1 MGGRADNGQRAT
13 LIASSDLMDRAGVAD
28 QDLPAGSLYVV
39 GMPIGNAADITLR
52 ALWVLARVDAIAA
65 EDTRVTGPL
74 LRRFGIETRLIAAH
88 QHNER
93 KAAAEILE
101 RLSSGERI
109 ALVTDAG
116 TPGVSDPGALIV
128 RSVLDAGRRVIPVPG
143 ASSSVAAVSAAGLE
157 PGPFRFIGFLPTR
170 ARERERA
177 LRIAAATG
185 DPFILF
191 EAPHRIRELAAL
203 LAKTLPPARR
213 VVFARELSKKF
224 ETISAHVAQ
233 ALTELA
239 LEERGEYV
247 VLVDRAEDSADIDAV
262 AQRWLLAL
270 LDELPPARAA
280 ALAARVT
287 GLPKD
292 ALYALALQLKT
303 SPEES

>member
-1 MGGRADNGQRAT
+1 MGGRADNGQQAT

-39 GMPIGNAADITLR
+39 GMPIGNAADITVR

-74 LRRFGIETRLIAAH
+74 LRRFGVETRLIPAH

-93 KAAAEILE
+93 KVAAEILT
-101 RLSSGERI
+101 RLARGERI

-128 RSVLDAGRRVIPVPG
+128 RSALDAGRRVIPVPG
-143 ASSSVAAVSAAGLE
+143 ASSAVAAVSAAGLE
-157 PGPFRFIGFLPTR
+157 PGQFQFIGFLPGG

-177 LRIAAATG
+177 LRAAAATG
-185 DPFILF
+185 DPFVMF
-191 EAPHRIRELAAL
+191 EAPHRIGELAAL
-203 LAKTLPPARR
+203 LSQSLHPKRR
-213 VVFARELSKKF
+213 VVLARELSKKF
-224 ETISAHVAQ
+224 ETISVHTAEELAG
-233 ALTELA
+233 LA

-247 VLVDRAEDSADIDAV
+247 VLVDASGESPGIDAA

-287 GLPKD
+287 GMPKD
-292 ALYALALQLKT
+292 SLYALALQLK
-303 SPEES
+303 PKN